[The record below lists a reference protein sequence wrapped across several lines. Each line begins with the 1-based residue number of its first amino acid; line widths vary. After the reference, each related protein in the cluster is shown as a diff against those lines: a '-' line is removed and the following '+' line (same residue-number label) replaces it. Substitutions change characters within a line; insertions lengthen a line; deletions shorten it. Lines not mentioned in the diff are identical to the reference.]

1 MKSKRGGNVA
11 SYFLTPDGRVLGAA
25 LGAVDAET
33 FMEEARWALEA
44 HADPAA
50 AHRARAELLKKNP
63 LRTSAPFT

>member
-1 MKSKRGGNVA
+1 MKSKQGGNVA

-33 FMEEARWALEA
+33 FLEEARWALET

-50 AHRARAELLKKNP
+50 AHRARAQFLKNNP
-63 LRTSAPFT
+63 EKASRVFT